1 MSDVTDAQ
9 VAIVRRARYD
19 AQHCGDAC
27 GHWHADGITSLCVV
41 DGLGHG
47 EAAEVAANLAL
58 DYVARHLSQSLP
70 EIFAGCDAHL
80 RSTRGVVMGVAMID
94 EVSGR
99 LAYAGVGNP
108 RALVCGRNIVMFG
121 ASPGIV
127 GGGYRSLTN
136 EAAMLRPGDLVILT
150 TDGVEKGFD
159 ARRYDSTLRADVH
172 GLAERIMHDWRRESD
187 DAAVLVFRHTGG
199 R

>member
-1 MSDVTDAQ
+1 MSGVTDAE
-9 VAIVRRARYD
+9 VAIVRRSRYNAR
-19 AQHCGDAC
+19 HCGDAC

-47 EAAEVAANLAL
+47 EAAEVVANLAL
-58 DYVARHLSQSLP
+58 DYVARHLSQPLP
-70 EIFAGCDAHL
+70 EIFAGCNAHL

-94 EVSGR
+94 EVPGR

-108 RALVCGRNIVMFG
+108 RALVCGRSIVMFG

-136 EAAMLRPGDLVILT
+136 DTAMLRPGDLVILT
-150 TDGVEKGFD
+150 TDGVKEGFGMW
-159 ARRYDSTLRADVH
+159 RYDSTLRADVH
-172 GLAERIMHDWRRESD
+172 GLAEKIMRDWGRESD
-187 DAAVLVFRHTGG
+187 DAAVLVFRYTG
-199 R
+199 RR